1 MKKVRIHY
9 NKIHWDQI
17 EASFDEKVAMLYP
30 ARREKVLRL
39 KNRRAAIASVA
50 TGLYL
55 QEIVKQELG
64 IEPEN
69 LVIETN
75 EHGKPMVAGHPDFF
89 FNISHSGD
97 RVLIGFG
104 NSPVGVDV
112 ELVKE
117 KEMDKKI
124 AQRCFTE
131 WEQEFIKA
139 VEENSF
145 DDIHKL
151 EEWKF
156 FIIWTMKEAYLKYI
170 GTGISVPLD
179 SFEVK
184 PIEHKVLVN
193 SVEQGVKNIFGKD
206 HQDGEDAYIYS
217 VCVDEDCQI
226 NIDMFESD
234 NDTWSKNM
242 TGIKF

>member
-1 MKKVRIHY
+1 MRKVRIHY
-9 NKIHWDQI
+9 NRIHWEQI

-64 IEPEN
+64 IEPED

-75 EHGKPMVAGHPDFF
+75 EHGKPSVAGHPEFF

-112 ELVKE
+112 ELAKE
-117 KEMDKKI
+117 KEMDEKI

-131 WEQEFIKA
+131 WEQEFIKER
-139 VEENSF
+139 EENSPVDF
-145 DDIHKL
+145 HKL

-156 FIIWTMKEAYLKYI
+156 FIIWTMKEAYLKYT

-184 PIEHKVLVN
+184 PIGHKVV
-193 SVEQGVKNIFGKD
+193 VDDIEQRVKNIFTID
-206 HQDGEDAYIYS
+206 HDDEDIYIYS

-234 NDTWSKNM
+234 DDTWSKNI
-242 TGIKF
+242 TGMQI

>member
-1 MKKVRIHY
+1 MKKVQIHY
-9 NKIHWDQI
+9 NRIHWDQI

-64 IEPEN
+64 IEPQD
-69 LVIETN
+69 LVIKTN
-75 EHGKPMVAGHPDFF
+75 EHGKPSVVGHPEFF

-97 RVLIGFG
+97 RVIIGFG

-112 ELVKE
+112 ELVEE
-117 KEMDKKI
+117 KKMDKKI
-124 AQRCFTE
+124 AKRCFTE
-131 WEQEFIKA
+131 WEQTFIK
-139 VEENSF
+139 EGTTNSPV
-145 DDIHKL
+145 DSYKL
-151 EEWKF
+151 EAWNF
-156 FIIWTMKEAYLKYI
+156 FIIWTMKEAYLKYT

-184 PIEHKVLVN
+184 PIEHTVVVDD
-193 SVEQGVKNIFGKD
+193 VEQGVKNIFSMD
-206 HQDGEDAYIYS
+206 HDGEDAYIYS

-242 TGIKF
+242 TGMQI